1 MIRLAFITLLV
12 ATAVHAAPTD
22 FAKDVFPVLQRA
34 CFECHGSEKQKG
46 DLRLDTA
53 SAKHLEIGPDLLR
66 RVALSKEDKEAM
78 PKRGDR
84 LTAAEI
90 NHLRDWINSGA
101 QWPDKIETLK
111 HWSYVPPTRPPLPA
125 IQNKSWP
132 KTDLD
137 HFILAKLEAN
147 KLAPSPEATPE
158 TLIRRLSLDL
168 TGLPPTPQ
176 EVADFVAAVAKEKS
190 PQSSVLSPQTPKL
203 STEHSALSTSTV
215 APLTAYESLTN
226 RLLNSPQFG
235 PRWARPWLDL
245 ARYADSHGF
254 QRDDLREV
262 WAWRDW
268 VVNALNANMP
278 FDQFTLEQIAGDLLP
293 NATPDQIIA
302 TGFHRCT
309 PTNVEAG
316 TEPEESR
323 INQVIDRVNTTGAVW
338 LGTTLECAQCHNHK
352 YDPITQRDYYSLLAY
367 YNNTEKEA
375 ERANPS
381 TPGSI
386 RFNGTP
392 FKISDP
398 GRETQRQQL
407 AAQLKTLD
415 AQITARQQQF
425 TGSGGQRGNPAASR
439 SGQIDSAKPVQ
450 ALKPTAFITESDAES
465 ELQSDGSV
473 LLTGPVPDKDTYTFE
488 AELKGGELSGL
499 LLEALTH
506 ASIAGDGPGRGG
518 ANRPNFVL
526 HTFDCAL
533 TTPDGKTQPLKFS
546 AAHADYSQNGYA
558 VTTLID
564 KTGKKAWAIG
574 QRFGEPHWAAFELAK
589 PVSIPT
595 GTKLSIR
602 MEQNFGNGLVM
613 GCLRISS
620 ITGDV
625 VACLPAVEE
634 PAPVVTKRGKG
645 KAAATPKSKDPELAK
660 FERQK
665 TALQKQI
672 TALDAPT
679 TEIMRELPQP
689 RMSAIFK
696 RGVYTDPADPVTPTV
711 PAIFNSKPQ
720 GPSNRITL
728 AKWLT
733 SRDNPL
739 VARVTVNRWWAELF
753 GQGIVATLEDFGIK
767 GAAPSHPELLDW
779 LAVEFIDSGWNMKHV
794 LKKIVMSAAYRQS
807 AGQRAKGEEFQSSPE
822 SREASGPM
830 PYALGSQLDPA
841 NTLLWHGPRFRLDAE
856 TIRDNALAIAGLLNL
871 KQGGVPIRP
880 PQPDG
885 LWKKVGGQDYNYVVS
900 PGAEQY
906 RRGLYVVLKR
916 GSPYPSFMN
925 FDASARMAC
934 VVRRSRSNTPLQA
947 LTLLNDPV
955 YVEATKAFAK
965 RIVTESPSQDLDS
978 RLQHAFRI
986 ALARTPQAKEFGVLK
1001 SLWEAQFES
1010 AKADAQ
1016 ATKELVTGL
1025 ELPKNLPA
1033 AEFAAWYAVA
1043 SAILNLD
1050 ECITKG

>member
-1 MIRLAFITLLV
+1 MIRFAFITLL
-12 ATAVHAAPTD
+12 ATTAAQAASTD
-22 FAKDVFPVLQRA
+22 FAKDIFPVLQRA
-34 CFECHGSEKQKG
+34 CFECHGPEKQKA
-46 DLRLDTA
+46 DLRFDTA
-53 SAKHLEIGPDLLR
+53 SPKHVKIGSDLLR
-66 RVALSKEDKEAM
+66 RIALPKEDKEAM

-90 NHLRDWINSGA
+90 THLRDWISAGA
-101 QWPDKIETLK
+101 KWPDKLETLK
-111 HWSYVPPTRPPLPA
+111 HWSYVPPQRPPLPA
-125 IQNKSWP
+125 IQNKAWP
-132 KTDLD
+132 KTELD
-137 HFILAKLEAN
+137 HFILAQLEAA
-147 KLAPSPEATPE
+147 KLSPSPEATPE

-168 TGLPPTPQ
+168 TGLPPSPQ

-190 PQSSVLSPQTPKL
+190 AQSSVLSPQTPKL

-215 APLTAYESLTN
+215 ATRTAYESLTN

-254 QRDDLREV
+254 QRDDLRDI
-262 WAWRDW
+262 WAYRDW

-293 NATPDQIIA
+293 NATPAQIIA

-375 ERANPS
+375 ERKDPK

-386 RFNGTP
+386 AFLGAP
-392 FKISDP
+392 LKLSDP
-398 GRETQRQQL
+398 ERDAQRQQL
-407 AAQLKTLD
+407 TAQLKTLST
-415 AQITARQQQF
+415 QLTARQQQ
-425 TGSGGQRGNPAASR
+425 AAAAP
-439 SGQIDSAKPVQ
+439 SGQINAASPMKV
-450 ALKPTAFITESDAES
+450 LKPTAFITESDAES
-465 ELQSDGSV
+465 ELQPDGSV
-473 LLTGPVPDKDTYTFE
+473 LLTGPVPETDTYTFE
-488 AELKGGELSGL
+488 AELSAGELSGL
-499 LLEALTH
+499 MLETLTH
-506 ASIAGDGPGRGG
+506 SSIAGDGPGRGG

-526 HTFDCAL
+526 HTFDCTL
-533 TTPDGKTQPLKFS
+533 TTPNGKTQPLQFS
-546 AAHADYSQNGYA
+546 AAHADYSQKNFEVA
-558 VTTLID
+558 NLITP
-564 KTGKKAWAIG
+564 KGRKAWAIG
-574 QRFGEPHWAAFELAK
+574 QRFHEPHWAAFELAK
-589 PVSIPT
+589 PVQIT
-595 GTKLSIR
+595 AGTKLSIR
-602 MEQNFGNGLVM
+602 MEQKFGSGLVI

-625 VACLPAVEE
+625 AACLPAIEE
-634 PAPVVTKRGKG
+634 PETVTTQRGKG
-645 KAAATPKSKDPELAK
+645 KAAAAAKSQDPELAEL
-660 FERQK
+660 ERQK
-665 TALQKQI
+665 AALQKQI
-672 TALDAPT
+672 TALEPT
-679 TEIMRELPQP
+679 TTEVMRELPQP
-689 RMSAIFK
+689 RLSAIFK

-711 PAIFNSKPQ
+711 PAVFNSKLS
-720 GPSNRITL
+720 GPPNRITL

-753 GQGIVATLEDFGIK
+753 GQGIVSTLEDFGIK

-779 LAVEFIDSGWNMKHV
+779 LAVEFIDSGWNMKQV

-807 AGQRAKGEEFQSSPE
+807 AQTGKTEHL
-822 SREASGPM
+822 
-830 PYALGSQLDPA
+830 ALSTEHSATVIDPA

-856 TIRDNALAIAGLLNL
+856 TIRDNVLAIAGLLNL

-880 PQPDG
+880 PQPEG

-900 PGAEQY
+900 PGAEPY

-955 YVEATKAFAK
+955 YVEAAKAFAK
-965 RIVTESPSQDLDS
+965 RIVIESPSQDLDA
-978 RLQHAFRI
+978 RIQHAFRL
-986 ALARTPQAKEFGVLK
+986 ALARTPQPEEAQVLK
-1001 SLWEAQFES
+1001 SLWGTQFEAAQTD
-1010 AKADAQ
+1010 AKAAN
-1016 ATKELVTGL
+1016 ELGTGF
-1025 ELPKNLPA
+1025 ELPKNLTA